1 MKNLRLLLFALL
13 ATITFSACNPD
24 GNDAPLGEFEKGG
37 ILIMNEGAFGAND
50 GEVSFY
56 EFNQTSARPA
66 IFEAVNNRPFAGLL
80 QDMVES
86 NGKLYLVANTGKVE
100 IVNAADFKSI
110 GAVEGLNIS
119 RSAAVVSNKLYISD
133 WGPYDANFN
142 SPNSYIAVVD
152 NINGGPIATKIPV
165 ESRPEGLF
173 VLNNQLLVASSAAR
187 KLSVINL
194 SQQTVARTLDIIG
207 RPSFFFEVGNKL
219 YLYAHDASRVYF
231 HEINKSNSSISTTIT
246 VNLANATNNFTL
258 DSENSVYIITSTG
271 WPNYNDAIAKISL
284 SNAVIT
290 NPEFFKGSGFYGI
303 GYRQSAKEIY
313 IGDNNGFQGNGS
325 VIVVNEQGQEVK
337 TFTAGRAPS
346 GFKFRE

>member
-1 MKNLRLLLFALL
+1 MKKFTSLVLSLWAAILL
-13 ATITFSACNPD
+13 ISCNPD
-24 GNDAPLGEFEKGG
+24 GNEVPLGEFEKGG
-37 ILIMNEGAFGAND
+37 ILIMNEGAFGSND

-56 EFNQTSARPA
+56 EFAQETARPN
-66 IFEAVNNRPFAGLL
+66 IFEAANNRPFAGLL
-80 QDMVES
+80 QDMVEH
-86 NGKLYLVANTGKVE
+86 NGHMYLVANTGKVE
-100 IVNAADFKSI
+100 VVNAGDFKSV
-110 GAVEGLNIS
+110 GAVEGLDIS
-119 RSAAVVSNKLYISD
+119 RSAIVTNNKLYISD

-142 SPNSYIAVVD
+142 SPESYIAVVD
-152 NINGGPIATKIPV
+152 NVKGGSITTKIPV

-173 VLNNQLLVASSAAR
+173 VVNNQLLVASSAAR

-194 SQQTVARTLDIIG
+194 SQDAVSRTLDITG
-207 RPSFFFEVGNKL
+207 RPSFFFEAGNNL

-231 HEINKSNSSISTTIT
+231 HEINKSDISIRTTIT
-246 VNLANATNNFTL
+246 VNLTNATSSFTL

-271 WPNYNDAIAKISL
+271 WPDYNDAIAKISL
-284 SNAVIT
+284 NNAVIT

-325 VIVVNEQGQEVK
+325 VIVVNELGQEVK
-337 TFTAGRAPS
+337 TFTAGRGPS